1 MSMNQEGTTTV
12 TDKDTSSLI
21 ETLKA
26 TNEELLKHVARKQ
39 DILASLSG
47 EQVHYRLDG
56 LTCPDCRHELKEIGS
71 FCARQESCCTFQP
84 RSRESTTSST
94 PTSVSTAVMK
104 HRLTRL
110 SRLLPT
116 DKKRTCGA
124 WTFRLITRRLPIG
137 ISKSVSTTFPAFT
150 SA

>member
-71 FCARQESCCTFQP
+71 FCARQE
-84 RSRESTTSST
+84 RSSQGQENRPHPAP

-150 SA
+150 NA